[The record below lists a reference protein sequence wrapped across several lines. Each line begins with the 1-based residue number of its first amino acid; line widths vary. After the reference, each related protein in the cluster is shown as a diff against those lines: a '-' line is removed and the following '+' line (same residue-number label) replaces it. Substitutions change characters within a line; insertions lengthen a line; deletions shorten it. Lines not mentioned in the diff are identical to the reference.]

1 MTTTYY
7 INQIP
12 VEELLIRVV
21 DERRQARDLRGYD
34 SDVDVYFA
42 GPDGIVRDAGGYGFV
57 SMAYEGLVSYA
68 FGSVSPFAVA
78 GDYKIQ
84 LKLTRTSV
92 GELVQYDM
100 TDIAT
105 IEVKKGLI

>member
-1 MTTTYY
+1 MTITYY

-12 VEELLIRVV
+12 VEELLIKVV
-21 DERRQARDLRGYD
+21 DERRQPRNLRGYD
-34 SDVDVYFA
+34 SEVAVYFA
-42 GPDGIVRDAGGYGFV
+42 GPDGIVRDAGGSGYV
-57 SMAYEGLVSYA
+57 AMAHLGHVSYE

-84 LKLTRTSV
+84 LKLSRTEV
-92 GELVQYDM
+92 GNVVQYDV